1 MNGIKRFCILLITIM
16 LVIPISAY
24 SQEDNNDESSDESFG
39 LFIGF
44 QPTISS
50 EPTYYAETEW
60 DTNII
65 PLVFGITLN
74 HFIDLK
80 FVPFL
85 NLFLPS
91 GNLRHLGLEIN
102 APIYF
107 LDIKNE
113 IRRKTWFIAPV
124 IAVSHDL
131 LEIDNQ
137 FDNVITLAVETGYT
151 FYWKSDFELKLGG
164 QFGVSFIFEDQWS
177 NANPLF
183 HIGVKV
189 SFGKW
194 FYL

>member
-1 MNGIKRFCILLITIM
+1 MQEKKLFGLLLIVLLII
-16 LVIPISAY
+16 IPVSAY
-24 SQEDNNDESSDESFG
+24 SQNNSNGESGDDPLGF
-39 LFIGF
+39 FIGI

-60 DTNII
+60 DINII

-74 HFIDLK
+74 KFIDLK

-91 GNLRHLGLEIN
+91 GNLRHLGLEVN
-102 APIYF
+102 SPIYL
-107 LDIKNE
+107 LDVNSE
-113 IRRKTWFIAPV
+113 MRQKTWFIAPV

-137 FDNVITLAVETGYT
+137 FDNVVTLAVETGYA
-151 FYWKSDFELKLGG
+151 FYWGNGLELKLGG
-164 QFGVSFIFEDQWS
+164 QFGVSFIFENQWS

-183 HIGVKV
+183 HIGVKI

-194 FYL
+194 FYI